1 VTIEGR
7 TEPPQEV
14 GVRSAAEGYDQVR
27 WRSPEGTDSTW
38 TRAQFEALGL
48 VERVRLLAGGELR
61 FFRQGQ
67 EVSPRAALTRSN

>member
-7 TEPPQEV
+7 TQPAPGAV
-14 GVRSAAEGYDQVR
+14 VRSASEGYDQVR

-38 TRAQFEALGL
+38 TRGQFEALGL
-48 VERVRLLAGGELR
+48 VDRVRLLAGGELR

-67 EVSPRAALTRSN
+67 EVSPRSALTRVN